1 MCTKHGLFTSVH
13 VSIAASDGVFVACV
27 QVNQLLELESV
38 QTVTTQ
44 KYKAIDKWSQHLHTL
59 HQSILNKMT

>member
-1 MCTKHGLFTSVH
+1 MQGRSRCEICPHG
-13 VSIAASDGVFVACV
+13 IV